1 MVNSWRWNTKA
12 VFLPLLLLTLLLV
25 VACGAAATAT
35 PVPEPT
41 SAPAPQAAPAAT
53 TASDQPEPTR
63 RLFIATPVANI
74 PTPTP
79 AGQVETGEVVTDRLI
94 IIMDSPTRQGT
105 LDCSLTGSATVQ
117 NRASTEYMTNL
128 DRFNGEIIP
137 MLATEWKM
145 SEDARTWDFKLR
157 QGVPWHFGYGEF
169 TARDVENTLHYNIN
183 ESCKTSYA
191 DYFRNNPDVDP
202 QVISDYEIR
211 FHMKHR
217 PETIFDTYAWRGLPI
232 TSKAQWDTGCP
243 NGAADYQAGPGGEIG
258 YCAAGE
264 PTVEAKPART
274 GPYQFVSYEKGVGY
288 VYERVPYDHYRVN
301 PDFQE
306 LELRFVKEPATRL
319 AIMLAREGHI
329 AEINRS
335 LLQEA
340 LDDGLEVMD
349 SQVPG
354 VGAWMSFGGLYYDST
369 LADKYDPDIPWA
381 APGETGK
388 KVRMAMNK
396 AIDREQINR
405 AIFAGLG
412 ERLWVNALYPSFPG
426 GYNSE
431 WEESWDELYGYDPE
445 KAKELLAEAGYPNGF
460 ELPIVWYTS
469 TGLPETPDFMEAI
482 AGMWQEI
489 GIEPDLQAWEPSR
502 WREYYRGAKTNCCVY
517 SHRSYAAPPAT
528 RIHFFFSPERFHRA
542 YVSDAITEKRNRALN
557 SLDVNEA
564 NGLWLEI
571 LNEVFYNH
579 GGVPLFSLPVQAVI
593 DPEVVAEYVF
603 LGPLGGQYISLEY
616 VKGVRE

>member
-1 MVNSWRWNTKA
+1 MVS
-12 VFLPLLLLTLLLV
+12 
-25 VACGAAATAT
+25 
-35 PVPEPT
+35 
-41 SAPAPQAAPAAT
+41 
-53 TASDQPEPTR
+53 
-63 RLFIATPVANI
+63 
-74 PTPTP
+74 
-79 AGQVETGEVVTDRLI
+79 DRLI

-117 NRASTEYMTNL
+117 KRASTEYMTNL

-169 TARDVENTLHYNIN
+169 TARDVENTLYYNIN

-191 DYFRNNPDVDP
+191 DYFRNNPDTDP
-202 QVISDYEIR
+202 EVISDYEIR

-217 PETIFDTYAWRGLPI
+217 PEIIFDTYAWRGLPI

-243 NGAADYQAGPGGEIG
+243 NGAADYQAGPAGEIG

-288 VYERVPYDHYRVN
+288 EYERVPYDHYRVN

-306 LELRFVKEPATRL
+306 LQLRFVKEPATRL

-340 LDDGLEVMD
+340 LDDGLEVMN

-354 VGAWMSFGGLYYDST
+354 VGAWMSFGGLYYDSS

-388 KVRMAMNK
+388 MVRMAMNK

-412 ERLWVNALYPSFPG
+412 EKLWVNALYPSFPG

-445 KAKELLAEAGYPNGF
+445 KAKELLTEAGYPNGF
-460 ELPIVWYTS
+460 EVPIKMFTL
-469 TGLPETPDFMEAI
+469 TGVPELPEAAEAI
-482 AGMWQEI
+482 AAMWQNIGLQPKLEEI
-489 GIEPDLQAWEPSR
+489 EFAR
-502 WREYYRGAKTNCCVY
+502 WREKYRAAETNCCVFTF
-517 SHRSYAAPPAT
+517 RAT
-528 RIHFFFSPERFHRA
+528 ASPTAIRVHFFYSPDRFMRE
-542 YVSDAITEKRNRALN
+542 YVTDSITEKRDKAFGTTD
-557 SLDVNEA
+557 LDEA
-564 NGLWLEI
+564 NRLLQEI
-571 LNEVFYNH
+571 ADEAYYNV
-579 GGVPLFSLPVQAVI
+579 GGAPLVALPVQAVI
-593 DPEVVAEYVF
+593 DPEVVKEYVF
-603 LGPLGGQYISLEY
+603 LGVIPGYYVSLEY
-616 VKGVRE
+616 VKAVRR